1 MAPGMAGIAPGR
13 AGMAVPGA
21 LRSRLLPRGL
31 QAGGLLAASLS
42 SLSRPV
48 LLSSAELEPGSWHH
62 DGRFFWSDCERRSD
76 SLIRVVRMLSER
88 AGSVFSVR
96 RRWSLTRRVW
106 RTWVI
111 ARWSIGGRNV
121 GTDHVLNLPVTEA
134 VEEGGEESLE
144 GGEESRRE
152 RPEGEV

>member
-1 MAPGMAGIAPGR
+1 
-13 AGMAVPGA
+13 MAVPGA

-42 SLSRPV
+42 SLSSPV

-88 AGSVFSVR
+88 AGSRKLPPAAR
-96 RRWSLTRRVW
+96 RRHDVMLRALGPRELWHASDHSLSGSTDRRP
-106 RTWVI
+106 
-111 ARWSIGGRNV
+111 A
-121 GTDHVLNLPVTEA
+121 
-134 VEEGGEESLE
+134 
-144 GGEESRRE
+144 SR
-152 RPEGEV
+152 

>member
-1 MAPGMAGIAPGR
+1 MAPGMAGMAPGI

-42 SLSRPV
+42 SPV

-76 SLIRVVRMLSER
+76 SLMRVVRMLSER
-88 AGSVFSVR
+88 AGSWFSVR
-96 RRWSLTRRVW
+96 RRWSLTRSVW
-106 RTWVI
+106 RTWPI
-111 ARWSIGGRNV
+111 ARWSSGV
-121 GTDHVLNLPVTEA
+121 MDTFTHHVLNLPVTEA
-134 VEEGGEESLE
+134 VEESGEEALE
-144 GGEESRRE
+144 RGEEGRGE